1 MPSHITL
8 DDLDTL
14 AQAVKLSED
23 GPYLAAERLVAWL
36 RHHPASQAKV
46 ALICWAHGVQT
57 GAMAEAMNYDRA
69 DITEEVPRYAV
80 AQLVSGYKYRTGS
93 V

>member
-1 MPSHITL
+1 MPSLITIDNL
-8 DDLDTL
+8 EAL

-36 RHHPASQAKV
+36 RHHPASQAKLC
-46 ALICWAHGVQT
+46 LICWAHGVQS
-57 GAMAEAMNYDRA
+57 GAMAEAMNYDQA
-69 DITEEVPRYAV
+69 DITEEAPRYAV
-80 AQLVSGYKYRTGS
+80 AQLVSGYKYRDGG